1 MASEPGGE
9 QVRDIGARLRA
20 AREGKGITVLQAAE
34 KLHVDARILEALEV
48 DNFALLGADVYVRG
62 HLRRY
67 AELVGE
73 SPGQLQDLYAGG
85 RQAPVPDLTRIPH
98 PARAGAAHRVAPT
111 LLGLAALVIALLSWW
126 FMRTPGEKPQPL
138 AAAPAAAPAPPAAL
152 AASEPSTPAAAAG
165 QMQLTLRFSGLS
177 WVEVSDTTGRR
188 LLQGLYADSARTLS
202 GSPPLRVV
210 LGNAP
215 AVALQLNGQPV
226 PLAGLARRDGSAR
239 VLIDGEGHA
248 SAAPPRLA
256 HGD

>member
-1 MASEPGGE
+1 
-9 QVRDIGARLRA
+9 
-20 AREGKGITVLQAAE
+20 
-34 KLHVDARILEALEV
+34 
-48 DNFALLGADVYVRG
+48 VYVRG

-73 SPGQLQDLYAGG
+73 SPAQLQDLYAGG
-85 RQAPVPDLTRIPH
+85 WPAPAPDLTRIPH
-98 PARAGAAHRVAPT
+98 AMPASTARRVAPT
-111 LLGLAALVIALLSWW
+111 LLGVAALVIAALSWW
-126 FMRTPGEKPQPL
+126 FVRTPDETPQAL
-138 AAAPAAAPAPPAAL
+138 AAAAPPPTAAPAAPAAP
-152 AASEPSTPAAAAG
+152 AASEPTAPAAPAG
-165 QMQLTLRFSGLS
+165 QLQLTLRFSGLS

-202 GSPPLRVV
+202 GSPPLRLV

-215 AVALQLNGQPV
+215 AVALQLNGQPL

-239 VLIDGEGHA
+239 VLIDAEGHA